1 MVKKTLFAENY
12 PMQTLS
18 RSDQKTVLRL
28 ALELELVTTAAWII
42 SILFSRFG
50 SSSSMK
56 GIFIWVR
63 ISIPQLVN
71 FSTFS
76 GETEILSP
84 SSTVLSLL
92 QGWTLNNSKQWGGGS
107 VHFKGLIQSHLDFLN
122 SLFLFAL
129 FLDNFKLKQHIGL
142 NVAL

>member
-28 ALELELVTTAAWII
+28 ALELVLELVTTAAWII

-63 ISIPQLVN
+63 ISITQLVN
-71 FSTFS
+71 FSAFS
-76 GETEILSP
+76 GDSEP
-84 SSTVLSLL
+84 VLYSALC
-92 QGWTLNNSKQWGGGS
+92 TPRMNNHKQ
-107 VHFKGLIQSHLDFLN
+107 
-122 SLFLFAL
+122 
-129 FLDNFKLKQHIGL
+129 
-142 NVAL
+142 